1 MNFYENLTILKS
13 SLKYNQRSKYI
24 LMAPDL
30 AQFGGTGKISYIIL
44 LIKETGKKNIYVSGS
59 STFTQDMGSIIGVL
73 S

>member
-1 MNFYENLTILKS
+1 
-13 SLKYNQRSKYI
+13 
-24 LMAPDL
+24 MAPDL